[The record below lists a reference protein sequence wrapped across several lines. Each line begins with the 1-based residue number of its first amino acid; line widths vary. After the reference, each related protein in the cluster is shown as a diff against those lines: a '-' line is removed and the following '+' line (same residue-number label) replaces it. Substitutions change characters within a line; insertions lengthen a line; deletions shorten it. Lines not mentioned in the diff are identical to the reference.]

1 MNLLQAMLQ
10 SPRKASIHAERSE
23 VPQTSALTR
32 LRHAPCPP
40 TIADAPRI
48 LGPTDAAP
56 HPTSILDDP
65 EAVSTLGTLLVAAG
79 YTAEGLKERLGAHTD
94 VRVAGE
100 RLTEANS
107 LNTLIRL
114 FFLGRPLSW
123 QDAATAL
130 PGLDPDRLVA
140 AGVLEPAGDN
150 LKATVRLVPEKDVL
164 VAYAPGAGPPEGS
177 RLLANLTVRMHFVS
191 ALHAT
196 AGTGLHALLAARHTD
211 RATAIEADPRAVA
224 LIRLGALLN
233 GLGNL
238 EALEG
243 ASLEPVAGHSYGLIV
258 ADPPRVLSPEEDERA
273 DTRCRELVKAVA
285 AHLSEGGFAD
295 ILATWVL
302 GPGEDWWA
310 PLEHWVENTGCDA
323 ILLLEREDDPAGY
336 AGAHAAPDAVPG
348 WTSFLRDLA
357 ADRVASGAIVLR
369 RRSRG
374 TNWIRHEVL
383 PNSEIGPA
391 GDQLVR
397 TFVNQDLLASL
408 PADDQLLE
416 EVLAVVEPQR
426 IEQIWRHKDEGMELE
441 SARARLEWGLGF
453 SVGIDAYT
461 IELLARVDGRRR
473 LRELFAEIARD
484 SQLEEDSVARAGLPA
499 VRRLL
504 ELGFLARA

>member
-1 MNLLQAMLQ
+1 MNSGPL
-10 SPRKASIHAERSE
+10 

-32 LRHAPCPP
+32 LRHAPCHA
-40 TIADAPRI
+40 TIADTPRI
-48 LGPTDAAP
+48 LGPTDASPLPISSLEA
-56 HPTSILDDP
+56 S

-79 YTAEGLKERLGAHTD
+79 YTSDVLKERLGPDGD
-94 VRVAGE
+94 VRVLEA
-100 RLTEANS
+100 RLTDAS
-107 LNTLIRL
+107 ALDTLIRL
-114 FFLGRPLSW
+114 FFLGGPMSW
-123 QDAATAL
+123 QAAAEAL

-140 AGVLEPAGDN
+140 AGVLEAAGED
-150 LKATVRLVPEKDVL
+150 LKAKVRLVPEKDVL
-164 VAYAPGAGPPEGS
+164 VAYELGTGPRDGS
-177 RLLANLTVRMHFVS
+177 HLLANLTIRMHFVS
-191 ALHAT
+191 ALQAA

-211 RATAIEADPRAVA
+211 RAVAIEADPGALA

-243 ASLEPVAGHSYGLIV
+243 DSLEPVAGHSYGLIV
-258 ADPPRVLSPEEDERA
+258 ADPPRVLSPDEDERA

-295 ILATWVL
+295 VLVTWVL
-302 GPGEDWWA
+302 GPGESWWL

-323 ILLLEREDDPAGY
+323 ILLLEREHDPAGY
-336 AGAHAAPDAVPG
+336 AGAHAEPDAVPR

-357 ADRVASGAIVLR
+357 ADRIASGAIVLR

-383 PNSEIGPA
+383 PSTDIGSA

-416 EVLAVVEPQR
+416 EILAVVEPQR
-426 IEQIWRHKDEGMELE
+426 IEQIWRHKDEGLELE
-441 SARARLEWGLGF
+441 SARVRLEWGLGF
-453 SVGIDAYT
+453 SVGIDQYT

-473 LRELFAEIARD
+473 LRELFAEVARD
-484 SQLEEDSVARAGLPA
+484 SQLEEEVVARAGLPA

-504 ELGFLARA
+504 ELGFLARAS